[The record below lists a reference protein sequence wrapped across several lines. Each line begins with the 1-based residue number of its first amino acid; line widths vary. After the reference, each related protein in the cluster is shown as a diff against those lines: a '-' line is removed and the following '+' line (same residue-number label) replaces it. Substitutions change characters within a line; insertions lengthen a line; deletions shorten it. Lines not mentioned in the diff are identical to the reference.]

1 MQLAESIAAVA
12 AEDVELQ
19 NDLAILDTN
28 VANVQAEI
36 NQQGQ
41 DISALQD
48 QVAALIAA
56 GDGATDAQL
65 AALSTIAT
73 DLGASHQ
80 RIAETNATLAAMLP
94 QPVAPPVVVDPPA
107 PTGDTGT
114 TDAPVGGDTGPVN
127 PDPGTPVDPTTT
139 NADPKVGF
147 VLKVAGETY
156 NEYVD
161 RAAAAGFTSVLELN
175 DWNAVEVGATYTPP
189 APEVVP
195 TAETGA

>member
-94 QPVAPPVVVDPPA
+94 QPVAPPVVVDPA
-107 PTGDTGT
+107 PTTGDTGT
-114 TDAPVGGDTGPVN
+114 TDAPVVGGDGGPVN
-127 PDPGTPVDPTTT
+127 PEAGAPSDTTAT
-139 NADPKVGF
+139 ADPKLGF
-147 VLKVAGETY
+147 VVKLANETY

-175 DWNAVEVGATYTPP
+175 DWNAVEVGATFVPP
-189 APEVVP
+189 VADAP
-195 TAETGA
+195 TTGV

>member
-1 MQLAESIAAVA
+1 MNLADSIAAVA
-12 AEDVELQ
+12 AESAEVQD
-19 NDLAILDTN
+19 DLVALNTN
-28 VANVQAEI
+28 VDNVQAEL

-41 DISALQD
+41 MVTDLQT

-80 RIAETNATLAAMLP
+80 RITETNATLAAMLP
-94 QPVAPPVVVDPPA
+94 QPVAPPVVVDPA
-107 PTGDTGT
+107 PTTGDTGT
-114 TDAPVGGDTGPVN
+114 TDAPVVGGDGGPVN
-127 PDPGTPVDPTTT
+127 PEAGAPSDTTAT
-139 NADPKVGF
+139 ADPKLGF